1 MKPQIDRHIATK
13 KWCSIIDNTFSDIK
27 YMIPFIREEISY
39 QLELKNLLFLKSDN
53 RVKLPIFLDNI
64 KTYILETIPYYYIKD
79 IKVAVNPF
87 NGEVVF
93 EYNGTFLNI
102 KSLQKEKINQYL
114 IDIDF
119 INAIDKL
126 YDKNPNILLRKL
138 KLKKIK

>member
-1 MKPQIDRHIATK
+1 
-13 KWCSIIDNTFSDIK
+13 
-27 YMIPFIREEISY
+27 MIPFIREEISY